1 MVLLLCISSYLF
13 AQNSPDRKPVN
24 DEDITVRSFEEMNY
38 PSVARAAHREGVV
51 VIRVELNDNGLPT
64 SASAVSG
71 PKMLIPDALA
81 NAKKWNFRVNSERA
95 AVIIYDFRLV
105 EGKCDPGRN
114 RLFVFRSPNV
124 ASVQSCTDVWQP

>member
-1 MVLLLCISSYLF
+1 MTDQLRLFRPLFTALMVLLLCISSYLF

-95 AVIIYDFRLV
+95 AVIIYDFR
-105 EGKCDPGRN
+105 
-114 RLFVFRSPNV
+114 SPNV